1 MSKYL
6 IEFPEGREYF
16 PEFLPTDDFY
26 SGIYIAPEHMEA
38 WNDDFPTMSEAGISL
53 IEEMSEL
60 TKEICKWERGRG
72 SVGKI
77 AEEAAH
83 VLISLKGYI
92 GYLPSGYITSELI
105 ESKIQEKWPAAYS
118 EKKEVTE

>member
-16 PEFLPTDDFY
+16 PEFLPTDNFY

-38 WNDDFPTMSEAGISL
+38 FAEEFPSMTEAGISL

-60 TKEICKWERGRG
+60 TKEICKLKRDNG
-72 SVGKI
+72 SLGKI
-77 AEEAAH
+77 LEESAH
-83 VLISLKGYI
+83 VLISLKGFI
-92 GYLPSGYITSELI
+92 GYLPGVYRESELI
-105 ESKIQEKWPAAYS
+105 ESKIQEKWPEAYS
-118 EKKEVTE
+118 KEKTNE

>member
-26 SGIYIAPEHMEA
+26 SGIYISPEHMVA
-38 WNDDFPTMSEAGISL
+38 WNDSFPTMNEAAISL

-60 TKEICKWERGRG
+60 TKEICKTERGIG
-72 SVGKI
+72 SVCKI

-92 GYLPSGYITSELI
+92 SHLPSGYITSELI
-105 ESKIQEKWPAAYS
+105 ENRIQEKWPAAY
-118 EKKEVTE
+118 EDKES

>member
-26 SGIYIAPEHMEA
+26 SGIYISPEHMKSFRE
-38 WNDDFPTMSEAGISL
+38 DFPTMSEAAISL

-60 TKEICKWERGRG
+60 TKEICKLKRDNG
-72 SVGKI
+72 SLGKI
-77 AEEAAH
+77 LEESAH
-83 VLISLKGYI
+83 VLISIKGFI
-92 GYLPSGYITSELI
+92 GYLPGAYGESELI
-105 ESKIQEKWPAAYS
+105 ESKIQEKCPEAYS
-118 EKKEVTE
+118 KEKTNE